1 MNPYRKLIGK
11 RAVRPEP
18 GVTKLPG
25 QSNSFMSNA
34 GEINASSHK
43 DLVTQIGEIIANYNP
58 ADQPRNQI
66 TASKRVERAQVLA
79 EAMADRSGET
89 MMMVGEAMAAEIKET
104 SDREGFARRVLD
116 YKEIGQGETNEVVV
130 KQKDVVGFIATSP
143 SAVTP
148 SEIRQRRL
156 ILPEFHLNGHILI
169 DTAEIGRSS
178 GDLLEE
184 KFEEG
189 LEAIMV
195 QEDRLWKRMADN
207 AATVRN
213 TYQSFATFTPA
224 VFARLIDQV
233 SRWGIPA
240 TSCLFSSSLW
250 QDIIAN
256 GDFAGVLDPV
266 TKWELLQE
274 GFLGSM
280 YGVEMI
286 TDNFRQSNLK
296 VLETGEVYITGA
308 PINHGVVTV
317 RGGIVSEPINTFS
330 DGIAKRGWFLDQIT
344 SMIIASTL
352 SVAKGKKV

>member
-1 MNPYRKLIGK
+1 MNPYRSLIK
-11 RAVRPEP
+11 QARNAE
-18 GVTKLPG
+18 TKLPG
-25 QSNSFMSNA
+25 RDSSFVGRN
-34 GEINASSHK
+34 GEINASSQK
-43 DLVTQIGEIIANYNP
+43 DLIGQIGQIIANYNP
-58 ADQPRNQI
+58 VEVKAERV
-66 TASKRVERAQVLA
+66 TKRSERSQVLA
-79 EAMADRSGET
+79 EAIADRTGET
-89 MMMVGEAMAAEIKET
+89 MQMVGEAMAAEIQET
-104 SDREGFARRVLD
+104 TNREGFARRILE
-116 YKEIGQGETNEVVV
+116 YKEIGQGETNEVVL
-130 KQKDVVGFIATSP
+130 KTKDVVGFIATSP
-143 SAVTP
+143 SSVVPT
-148 SEIRQRRL
+148 EIRENRK
-156 ILPEFHLNGHILI
+156 ILPEFHLNGYILI
-169 DTAEIGRSS
+169 DTLEVGRSS
-178 GDLLEE
+178 SDILEE

-195 QEDRLWKRMADN
+195 QEDRLWKRMADS

-274 GFLGSM
+274 GFLGTM

-286 TDNFRQSNLK
+286 TDNFRQANLK
-296 VLETGEVYITGA
+296 VLNTGEVYITGA

-317 RGGIVSEPINTFS
+317 RGNIASEPINKFS
-330 DGIAKRGWFLDQIT
+330 EGQARRGWFLDQIT
-344 SMIIASTL
+344 SLCVANCL
-352 SVAKGKKV
+352 SVAKGAKV